1 MSAMAM
7 GWIVKHTMSNF
18 LYTFGGEDR
27 KQMTGGP
34 IGDEI
39 TQASSRHLGNEFDEL
54 FQEKCVSLDIKIEL
68 YDRYADDQ
76 NVALRDFGR
85 DLKFCP
91 LDVRMKE
98 KSLAEKEQDK
108 DKRTDELVM
117 KELRKV
123 ADTVIDMF
131 KTEVDSPAKQ
141 PELGFKVPI
150 LDLSVRVE
158 KV

>member
-1 MSAMAM
+1 M
-7 GWIVKHTMSNF
+7 
-18 LYTFGGEDR
+18 
-27 KQMTGGP
+27 
-34 IGDEI
+34 
-39 TQASSRHLGNEFDEL
+39 
-54 FQEKCVSLDIKIEL
+54 
-68 YDRYADDQ
+68 
-76 NVALRDFGR
+76 ALRDFGR

-91 LDVRMKE
+91 LDGRMKE
-98 KSLAEKEQDK
+98 KSLAEEEQYK

-117 KELRKV
+117 KKHRKV